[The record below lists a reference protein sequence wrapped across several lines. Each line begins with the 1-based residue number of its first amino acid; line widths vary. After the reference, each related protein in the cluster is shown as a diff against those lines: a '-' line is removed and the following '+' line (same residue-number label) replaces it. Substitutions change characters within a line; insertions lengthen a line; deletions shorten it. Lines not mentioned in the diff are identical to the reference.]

1 MESSIR
7 CSIAKQA
14 LRRGGEEEI
23 EVIRYDLRTLDV
35 GIRSSALACGT
46 DDGRETICDGDA
58 AAGGSD
64 ATEACWILL
73 VCTFRFAWILRRS
86 ARPSTRLKCCMLGR
100 IFVSCE
106 LMLGG
111 VIQL

>member
-1 MESSIR
+1 M
-7 CSIAKQA
+7 
-14 LRRGGEEEI
+14 

-46 DDGRETICDGDA
+46 DDGICDGDA

-73 VCTFRFAWILRRS
+73 VCTFRFVWILRRS
-86 ARPSTRLKCCMLGR
+86 ARPSTLLKCCMLGR
-100 IFVSCE
+100 IFVGCE
-106 LMLGG
+106 LMLLGG
-111 VIQL
+111 

>member
-1 MESSIR
+1 M
-7 CSIAKQA
+7 
-14 LRRGGEEEI
+14 

-35 GIRSSALACGT
+35 GILPSAVACGI
-46 DDGRETICDGDA
+46 DDGRGTICDGDA
-58 AAGGSD
+58 AAGGND

-100 IFVSCE
+100 IFVDCE
-106 LMLGG
+106 LMLL
-111 VIQL
+111 VV